1 MKKSSKITKSGY
13 IKKVLFCLLVFAI
26 LIQSITII
34 TTHRNEYFNRD
45 YHNQFESLKRLY
57 YSSQYTQKK
66 PTAII
71 SDEVF
76 ESFAGGVFLKGM
88 NPIHIVHDHP
98 PLGRYIVSLSILLFD
113 NAQTIM
119 IFLMLT
125 TYMSIF
131 LVGQR
136 VIKNRFLALIP
147 VAIFANEPLIINKLV
162 HAPSPEPIQLPFII
176 LAFYFFLL
184 SVKSKRKILL
194 YFLASLMLGIV
205 ISTRFFVTGLAILGV
220 WTLYLFVLK
229 RSIKDLIRLYLVLPI
244 SLVVLVLSY
253 TRTMMDGYSIIQVFG
268 IQKYIL
274 AYHKSAFVHAFS
286 YWDLLLFNRWH
297 TWWGDQKIISDPQW
311 IVLWPLSV
319 AIGAISYLWI
329 SIKKLSIGDEE
340 IILLLWF
347 FAFSAMLSTGY
358 TSTRYFLPVLPFIYI
373 LAVSG
378 IRRLMMHYGVIEK
391 K

>member
-1 MKKSSKITKSGY
+1 LF
-13 IKKVLFCLLVFAI
+13 VLLAFVI
-26 LIQSITII
+26 LAQSIIVVV
-34 TTHRNEYFNRD
+34 THRNEYFNRN

-76 ESFAGGVFLKGM
+76 ESFSGGVFLKGM

-119 IFLMLT
+119 IFLMIT
-125 TYMSIF
+125 TYTGIF
-131 LVGQR
+131 LVGLR
-136 VIKNRFLALIP
+136 VIKSWFFALIP
-147 VAIFANEPLIINKLV
+147 VAIFANEPLIINKLI

-176 LAFYFFLL
+176 FAFYFFMLAIG
-184 SVKSKRKILL
+184 SKKKVFF
-194 YFLASLMLGIV
+194 YFLASLMLGFV

-220 WTLYLFVLK
+220 WSLYLFVLK
-229 RSIKDLIRLYLVLPI
+229 KNIEDLIKLYVVLPI
-244 SLVVLVLSY
+244 SLVVLILSY
-253 TRTMMDGYSIIQVFG
+253 TRTMMDGYSVVQIIG

-297 TWWGDQKIISDPQW
+297 TWWGDQKILSDPQW
-311 IVLWPLSV
+311 IVLWP
-319 AIGAISYLWI
+319 ISLAMGLIAYLWAFV
-329 SIKKLSIGDEE
+329 KKLEVSDEGK
-340 IILLLWF
+340 ITILWF
-347 FAFSAMLSTGY
+347 IAFSVMLSTGY
-358 TSTRYFLPVLPFIYI
+358 TSTRYFLPVLPFMYVIAVAGAKCLI
-373 LAVSG
+373 L
-378 IRRLMMHYGVIEK
+378 HYGIIK
-391 K
+391 KK